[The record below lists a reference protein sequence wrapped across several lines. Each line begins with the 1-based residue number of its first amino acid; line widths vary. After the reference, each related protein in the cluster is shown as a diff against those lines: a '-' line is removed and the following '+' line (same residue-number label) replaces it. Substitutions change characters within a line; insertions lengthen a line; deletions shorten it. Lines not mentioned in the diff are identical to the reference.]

1 MPGKP
6 VRPGSFWPDQLRHD
20 GQSLPGRS
28 DLRHQRSS
36 RQANRWV
43 DSLDATG
50 GTAINDALTSALE
63 LRTKDAGRTFT
74 IVFFT
79 DGQPTIGE
87 TNVDRILKNVS
98 AQNTASTRIF
108 TFGVG
113 DDVNAAML
121 DQLADQTRAVSTY
134 VRPSE
139 DIAAKAAGL
148 YDKISHPVLANLK
161 LAVTGSIALTEV
173 YPPQLP
179 DLFHNQ
185 QLVVLGRYTGQGP
198 SALKLT
204 GQVGSQAREF
214 AYDLTFPNKTGNE
227 RGFVEEIWARR
238 KVGYMLDQIRLNGE
252 KKELV
257 DEVVALAK
265 RYGITT
271 PYTSYLIVPDGP
283 MPVVPI
289 TPVIRPRPM
298 PPRTPPPILMGAAPG
313 AAPLHVAEFAR
324 QMQQKPGDLAAN
336 RDRLADRVLNGY
348 GVGGRGSGM
357 PGMIG
362 GMGGMGGYG
371 MGGMGGMGG
380 YGMGGMGGMGEAKTI
395 ADTRDKKGTYDEARK
410 ALARGDIN
418 SVQAGKNA
426 VDFALHNEKLRN
438 QMRWSRPP
446 SATPTAGKSWRSA
459 VCGLTRN
466 LMPRL
471 PRW

>member
-1 MPGKP
+1 M
-6 VRPGSFWPDQLRHD
+6 
-20 GQSLPGRS
+20 
-28 DLRHQRSS
+28 
-36 RQANRWV
+36 
-43 DSLDATG
+43 
-50 GTAINDALTSALE
+50 E
-63 LRTKDAGRTFT
+63 
-74 IVFFT
+74 
-79 DGQPTIGE
+79 
-87 TNVDRILKNVS
+87 
-98 AQNTASTRIF
+98 
-108 TFGVG
+108 
-113 DDVNAAML
+113 
-121 DQLADQTRAVSTY
+121 
-134 VRPSE
+134 
-139 DIAAKAAGL
+139 
-148 YDKISHPVLANLK
+148 
-161 LAVTGSIALTEV
+161 
-173 YPPQLP
+173 
-179 DLFHNQ
+179 
-185 QLVVLGRYTGQGP
+185 
-198 SALKLT
+198 
-204 GQVGSQAREF
+204 
-214 AYDLTFPNKTGNE
+214 
-227 RGFVEEIWARR
+227 FVEQIWARR
-238 KVGYMLDQIRLNGE
+238 KVGYMLDQIRPNGE

-438 QMRWSRPP
+438 QMRLEQTAQRNANGRQVLEIGGVWIDEKFDAKAPQMVVRALKSRLFPHSRTSAQHEGRLQSGQPSGLDGSQWHGPCCRRQRREGEGGPIRRSINSSSPP
-446 SATPTAGKSWRSA
+446 GE
-459 VCGLTRN
+459 
-466 LMPRL
+466 
-471 PRW
+471 